1 MPRRI
6 IFSLFLIASAID
18 ADEIRMKDGKSIQWK
33 SMTDEGE
40 NYSVETKEGQ
50 KILVKKADIERLVIG
65 VPAAVPLTGASFT
78 FDPKKTLT
86 TDLMSKAK
94 TEDTSGA
101 WKLTNKVL
109 SGTASWPSRAVLV
122 FDHDLPEE
130 YDLSLSIERTDNGN
144 KDFDVGISTGGT
156 ACAYHFDCWDATT
169 NCLALV
175 SGQEGPHTDGQI
187 FRNGKPRHVKI
198 MVRKD
203 ALAVQVD
210 GKDFWKGRVDWKQ
223 ASLLQGIG
231 LRERGKPFLIA
242 AGGSWK
248 VTAFSL
254 IQPK

>member
-1 MPRRI
+1 MTGRAAFI
-6 IFSLFLIASAID
+6 LLLLASEMW
-18 ADEIRMKDGKSIQWK
+18 ADEIRMKDGKAIQWK

-40 NYSVETKEGQ
+40 NYSVETKDGQ
-50 KILVKKADIERLVIG
+50 KILVKKADIERLV
-65 VPAAVPLTGASFT
+65 VAAPVAAPLTGASFSL
-78 FDPKKTLT
+78 DPKKTMT

-101 WKLTNKVL
+101 WKLTNKML
-109 SGTASWPSRAVLV
+109 LGTASWPSRAVLV

-130 YDLSLSIERTDNGN
+130 YDLSISIERTDNGN
-144 KDFDVGISTGGT
+144 KDFDIGISTGGN

-203 ALAVQVD
+203 ALAIQVD

-223 ASLLQGIG
+223 ASLLQGIN
-231 LRERGKPFLIA
+231 LRERGKPFLVA
-242 AGGSWK
+242 AGGTWK
-248 VTAFSL
+248 VTTFSL